1 MQKKLVVLFLFVLS
15 AFIGL
20 SVRLILINRDN
31 GERYKR
37 QVLSQQRYDSR
48 VIPFKRGDIVDC
60 KGTKLAVSEK
70 VYNVILDAELVNEK
84 PEYVEA
90 TLQALGSCLG
100 LDTSEIRSFL
110 TANPNS
116 KYRVLAKRLS
126 YDEISPFVELQ
137 NDTKNNPNIKGIW
150 FEEEYKRVYPGGS
163 LACDV
168 IGFTGKDN
176 TGTYGLEE
184 YYNDT
189 LNGINGREYGYLND
203 DSTLEI

>member
-1 MQKKLVVLFLFVLS
+1 MRKIIQSHKFTTKMQKKLVVLFLFVLS

-126 YDEISPFVELQ
+126 YDEISPFVE
-137 NDTKNNPNIKGIW
+137 DRKS
-150 FEEEYKRVYPGGS
+150 V
-163 LACDV
+163 V
-168 IGFTGKDN
+168 
-176 TGTYGLEE
+176 
-184 YYNDT
+184 
-189 LNGINGREYGYLND
+189 
-203 DSTLEI
+203 